1 MLTAEASKLTA
12 EASKL
17 TAEAS
22 KLTAEASK
30 LTAEASKLTVEASK
44 LTAETSRMTAETS
57 RMTAE
62 TSRMTAEA
70 STTEARDGRGKA
82 MASVLYQSIET
93 LSKDKGIDPEIVVG
107 AVEDAIALA
116 TRKYYKTTE
125 SMRAEMDRETGEIR
139 AYVFKTVVE
148 TPEQVEDETNQISLE
163 KAREMAPEVEVG
175 GELRFYKDTTPLGR
189 IAAQMAKQVIFQKVR
204 EAERDTVFNEY
215 NHRAGEVLNAT
226 VKRLEPMDTIFDLGK
241 AEARMP
247 KREQSRLE
255 QFAVGER
262 VRVVLLRVDRAA
274 KGPQVIVSRA
284 APGLVSSLFQSEVP
298 EIYDGTVTIRA
309 IAREAGERTKI
320 AVMSRDKDVDPVGA
334 CVGMKGMRVQSIIRE
349 LRGEKI
355 DIIEY
360 SEEITTFAEKALQP
374 AKVSRVSIT
383 DLGEKQ
389 IEVIVDDTQLS
400 LAIGK
405 KGQNVRLAA
414 KLLQWKIDIKSEEE
428 KRQEVEQQMT
438 AMSGGPTTPIEQV
451 TELGEQILEKLIAA
465 GITTIEELADMTPE
479 QLEEVPGIGE
489 KTVEKISTAV
499 RHYFGQYEEGEER
512 PAVAAIAAASE
523 IEGDAA
529 EASADAE
536 VSHPDHARDV
546 EASLGSEASTEDNII
561 AAEEST
567 GEAEESMLSE
577 KLSGTTEERLAE
589 EAAEFG
595 EAQELNG
602 VSTDDL
608 IAAEDRASMSDA
620 NDDADAREEK
630 IELENDEVDN
640 LAVQA
645 NEVSDEGIDTDGHDR
660 G

>member
-1 MLTAEASKLTA
+1 
-12 EASKL
+12 
-17 TAEAS
+17 
-22 KLTAEASK
+22 
-30 LTAEASKLTVEASK
+30 
-44 LTAETSRMTAETS
+44 
-57 RMTAE
+57 
-62 TSRMTAEA
+62 
-70 STTEARDGRGKA
+70 
-82 MASVLYQSIET
+82 MASVLYQSIEM
-93 LSKDKGIDPEIVVG
+93 LSRDKGIEPEIVVG

-125 SMRAEMDRETGEIR
+125 TMRAEMDRETGEIR
-139 AYVFKTVVE
+139 AYVYKTVVE
-148 TPEQVEDETNQISLE
+148 TPEQVEDEVNQMTLE
-163 KAREMAPEVEVG
+163 QARALAPEVEVG

-226 VKRLEPMDTIFDLGK
+226 VKRLEPMDVIFDLGK

-255 QFAVGER
+255 SFSVGER

-284 APGLVSSLFQSEVP
+284 APALVQNLFQSEVP
-298 EIYDGTVTIRA
+298 EIYDGTVSIRA

-320 AVMSRDKDVDPVGA
+320 AVVSRDKDVDPVGA

-355 DIIEY
+355 DIIEF

-383 DLGEKQ
+383 DLADKQ

-428 KRQEVEQQMT
+428 KRQEVEQQMQ
-438 AMSGGPTTPIEQV
+438 AMSGGPTTPIEQI
-451 TELGEQILEKLIAA
+451 TALDQTILDKLIAA
-465 GITTIEELADMTPE
+465 GITTVEELADMTPE

-489 KTVEKISTAV
+489 KTVDKISVAV
-499 RHYFGQYEEGEER
+499 RDYFEQGTEKPE
-512 PAVAAIAAASE
+512 SE
-523 IEGDAA
+523 KSDLDAA
-529 EASADAE
+529 EITEAPVPLEETMEKSSYEGTPEEILAKEAGEGDEAE
-536 VSHPDHARDV
+536 EVDD
-546 EASLGSEASTEDNII
+546 LSTEDII
-561 AAEEST
+561 
-567 GEAEESMLSE
+567 
-577 KLSGTTEERLAE
+577 
-589 EAAEFG
+589 
-595 EAQELNG
+595 
-602 VSTDDL
+602 D
-608 IAAEDRASMSDA
+608 AEDRQSMSDA
-620 NDDADAREEK
+620 FSDADAREEA
-630 IELENDEVDN
+630 IELDNDTIDTMVAET
-640 LAVQA
+640 Q
-645 NEVSDEGIDTDGHDR
+645 EISDEGIDNDGHDR